1 MTTRTRRQ
9 RPDLTTEF
17 QQRLTEMCFGLAR
30 TVATTDE
37 ELATLDAQQRS
48 DFGEGATAGGVG
60 DLLAKLE
67 GRERHELD
75 EIDAAQRRLEA
86 GVFGVCEGCHRLAK
100 TSVRAG
106 TIWVRRT
113 CSTPGQSPALCP
125 SGQRRKSRCG
135 NGAFFDRGATSPAGS
150 RYWCC
155 RQLR

>member
-1 MTTRTRRQ
+1 MTTRTRKK

-48 DFGEGATAGGVG
+48 DFGEGAAAGGVG

-67 GRERHELD
+67 GRERHEMD

-86 GVFGVCEGCHRLAK
+86 GVFGVCEGCHRAIPLARL
-100 TSVRAG
+100 RAMP
-106 TIWVRRT
+106 TARR
-113 CSTPGQSPALCP
+113 CAICQA
-125 SGQRRKSRCG
+125 REEAAR
-135 NGAFFDRGATSPAGS
+135 
-150 RYWCC
+150 
-155 RQLR
+155 

>member
-1 MTTRTRRQ
+1 MTTRTGKK
-9 RPDLTTEF
+9 RPNLTTEF

-48 DFGEGATAGGVG
+48 DFGEGAAAGGVG

-86 GVFGVCEGCHRLAK
+86 GVFGVCEGCHRAIPLARL
-100 TSVRAG
+100 RAMP
-106 TIWVRRT
+106 TARRCAT
-113 CSTPGQSPALCP
+113 CQA
-125 SGQRRKSRCG
+125 REEAAR
-135 NGAFFDRGATSPAGS
+135 
-150 RYWCC
+150 
-155 RQLR
+155 

>member
-86 GVFGVCEGCHRLAK
+86 GVFGVCEGCHRAIPLARL
-100 TSVRAG
+100 RAMP
-106 TIWVRRT
+106 TARRCAT
-113 CSTPGQSPALCP
+113 CQA
-125 SGQRRKSRCG
+125 REEAAR
-135 NGAFFDRGATSPAGS
+135 
-150 RYWCC
+150 
-155 RQLR
+155 

>member
-1 MTTRTRRQ
+1 MTTRTGKK
-9 RPDLTTEF
+9 RPNLTTEF

-60 DLLAKLE
+60 DLLAKIE

-86 GVFGVCEGCHRLAK
+86 GVFGVCEGCHRAIPLARL
-100 TSVRAG
+100 RAMP
-106 TIWVRRT
+106 TARRCAT
-113 CSTPGQSPALCP
+113 CQTREEAA
-125 SGQRRKSRCG
+125 R
-135 NGAFFDRGATSPAGS
+135 
-150 RYWCC
+150 
-155 RQLR
+155 